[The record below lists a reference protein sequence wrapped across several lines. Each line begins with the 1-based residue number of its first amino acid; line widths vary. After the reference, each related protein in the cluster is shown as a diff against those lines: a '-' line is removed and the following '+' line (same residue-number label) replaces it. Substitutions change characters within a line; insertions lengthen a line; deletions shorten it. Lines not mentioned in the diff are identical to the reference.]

1 MVVTAALSA
10 VIGTLSAGA
19 TNIVTYT
26 LLDSVTTTADELIM
40 TFRRICNEND
50 RTNILFD
57 LTSSNSPFTIYKV
70 EWTNGGVLNE
80 PLEPFSLIAQ
90 GDEIEG
96 KSSRWHISLDFPF
109 SNAFHEED
117 VLLLT
122 TDRGVIYC
130 PTSRAGQLQRT
141 IDLLRYDYEKELDS
155 TKRSSR
161 NAWAILGIV
170 VCMAVV
176 AGVIVGI
183 VVRRRFVRKRKE
195 IEELSLLVVERS
207 DRNRE
212 LQAKI
217 DALYGS
223 RLDTLN
229 MLCNE
234 CFEKNESD
242 RVKLSLYNEVE
253 KHILALRDSKSV
265 TQLEDIV
272 NTYLDGIVLKVREQ
286 IPSLSAGDIKF
297 LTYLYAGFSPRAV
310 CIFTDIKIKNFYNR
324 RSRLK
329 ERILDSGAPD
339 RLLFVSKM

>member
-1 MVVTAALSA
+1 MPTYNIAKYPSCDGCRSGVVGRYRNI
-10 VIGTLSAGA
+10 VGRA

-57 LTSSNSPFTIYKV
+57 LTSSNAPFTIYKV

-109 SNAFHEED
+109 SDAFHEED

-161 NAWAILGIV
+161 NAWTILGIV
-170 VCMAVV
+170 VCIAVV
-176 AGVIVGI
+176 AGVIVAI

-212 LQAKI
+212 LQAK
-217 DALYGS
+217 S
-223 RLDTLN
+223 TL
-229 MLCNE
+229 
-234 CFEKNESD
+234 STA
-242 RVKLSLYNEVE
+242 VAS
-253 KHILALRDSKSV
+253 
-265 TQLEDIV
+265 
-272 NTYLDGIVLKVREQ
+272 
-286 IPSLSAGDIKF
+286 IPSICFATNISRKM
-297 LTYLYAGFSPRAV
+297 
-310 CIFTDIKIKNFYNR
+310 NR
-324 RSRLK
+324 I
-329 ERILDSGAPD
+329 E
-339 RLLFVSKM
+339 

>member
-57 LTSSNSPFTIYKV
+57 LTSSNSSFTIYKV
-70 EWTNGGVLNE
+70 EWTSGGVLNE

-234 CFEKNESD
+234 YF
-242 RVKLSLYNEVE
+242 
-253 KHILALRDSKSV
+253 
-265 TQLEDIV
+265 
-272 NTYLDGIVLKVREQ
+272 
-286 IPSLSAGDIKF
+286 
-297 LTYLYAGFSPRAV
+297 
-310 CIFTDIKIKNFYNR
+310 
-324 RSRLK
+324 
-329 ERILDSGAPD
+329 
-339 RLLFVSKM
+339 